1 MKKALTLAL
10 LLMTIAHTAHSQRA
24 DSSTLA
30 VYNTARNFTV
40 LSADFG
46 ANITQDLIG
55 EMVLATDAVMVLKE
69 HTQVDSSGK
78 KPLRYQAER
87 RADKISSNLKDKIAV
102 IDFNKDYDVTQ
113 MCLNAQR
120 AGAKA
125 LVIIHESNEKKV
137 YKLLKKGIYKD
148 SIRIPCYTI
157 PNNRGEQIL
166 QMLPSIVGI
175 KMPTI
180 ANQNLVQNT
189 LLTLE
194 AIADYQQAQLSW
206 VNNTGIIN
214 DYFIVERLNP
224 KTGEYETLTIVNN
237 KPTEGT
243 EYYTLADGEPMEG
256 DNTYRIKLILVD
268 GTIRYSEPKT
278 VRFTGAS
285 SVTLFPNPVNDLLTV
300 GLKGYLGKAVD
311 IAIFDMLGKPLLTQ
325 HIDKL
330 QTTEYALTIPENTAV
345 GQHMIVIKAQGKRDA
360 VKLFTIGK

>member
-10 LLMTIAHTAHSQRA
+10 LLLTIAHSAHGQRA

-55 EMVLATDAVMVLKE
+55 EMVLATDVIMVLKE

-87 RADKISSNLKDKIAV
+87 RADKISSNLTGKIVV
-102 IDFNKDYDVTQ
+102 IDYNKDYDVTQ
-113 MCLNAQR
+113 MCLNVQR

-137 YKLLKKGIYKD
+137 YKLTKKGLYKD

-175 KMPTI
+175 KLPTI
-180 ANQNLVQNT
+180 STQNLSQNT
-189 LLTLE
+189 ILNMS
-194 AIADYQQAQLSW
+194 AIAESNKAHISW
-206 VNNTGIIN
+206 VNNTGTVN
-214 DYFIVERLNP
+214 DYFVLQRFNP
-224 KTGEYETLTIVNN
+224 ATGVFEDIGTINSKTI
-237 KPTEGT
+237 EGN
-243 EYYTLADGEPMEG
+243 EYYTTYDNEPIDG
-256 DNTYRIKLILVD
+256 DNLYRIKLVLND
-268 GTIRYSEPKT
+268 GTIRYSEEKT
-278 VRFTGAS
+278 VTFHAANGI
-285 SVTLFPNPVNDLLTV
+285 VLYPNPAHDILNINF
-300 GLKGYLGKAVD
+300 KGYTGKAID
-311 IAIFDMLGKPLLTQ
+311 ITIFDMQGKRLMVQ

-330 QTTEYALTIPENTAV
+330 QTMDYTLDIPENTAV
-345 GQHMIVIKAQGKRDA
+345 GQHIILIEAQGKRD
-360 VKLFTIGK
+360 VVRLFTIGK